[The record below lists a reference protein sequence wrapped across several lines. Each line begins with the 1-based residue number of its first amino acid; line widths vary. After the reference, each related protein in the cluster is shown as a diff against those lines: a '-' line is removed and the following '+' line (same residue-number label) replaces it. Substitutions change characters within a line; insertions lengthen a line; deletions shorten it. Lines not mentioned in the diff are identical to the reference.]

1 MTNECVIMDN
11 KKPLSLN
18 IVVREEKMKNKKVFI
33 VNNEDLGIADFGDTL
48 DMAIENFRKSVKLY
62 LETYPEK
69 RRILLKEESPVLISR
84 IFL

>member
-11 KKPLSLN
+11 KRPLSLN

-33 VNNEDLGIADFGDTL
+33 VNNEDLGVADFGDTL

-62 LETYPEK
+62 LDTYPEK
-69 RRILLKEESPVLISR
+69 KCILLKEEAPLLISR